1 MKVEK
6 LITMA
11 NQIGDF
17 FGANPDQAAAKYDI
31 AKHIKRFW
39 ARNMRQTLIEHV
51 QQQQG
56 QGLHAVVKSAVQDH
70 ETMLT

>member
-17 FGANPDQAAAKYDI
+17 FGANPNQIEAKKDI

-39 ARNMRQTLIEHV
+39 ARNMRMLIIDHV
-51 QQQQG
+51 QKNQG
-56 QGLHAVVKSAVQDH
+56 AGLQPVVKEAVQEH
-70 ETMLT
+70 TPFLS

>member
-17 FGANPDQAAAKYDI
+17 FGANPNQIEAKKDI

-39 ARNMRQTLIEHV
+39 AQNMRILIIGHV
-51 QQQQG
+51 QNNQG
-56 QGLHAVVKSAVQDH
+56 QGLQAVVKEAIKEHQQF
-70 ETMLT
+70 LN